1 MTVKATGESMNR
13 EFRNEND
20 EVIVSSSTNVG
31 INTIGSMT
39 LTLLDAQKIKDS
51 ETIVEE
57 LKALIDDVLAMSAK
71 YLNQKAGVMEL
82 EQLVEQH
89 EDKLKQHDKELSRL
103 NDMSVEMQKQ
113 MNDGLTRVDESN
125 RFLRE
130 QNTRQSEQNAQI
142 LQAVIKGNESSDER
156 QFQLKLLDKT
166 NLWKL
171 IFGIGGASAAIY
183 TILMEVIKLIK

>member
-13 EFRNEND
+13 EFRNENG
-20 EVIVSSSTNVG
+20 EVIVSSSANVG

-57 LKALIDDVLAMSAK
+57 LKFLIDDVLAMSDK

-103 NDMSVEMQKQ
+103 NDMSLEIQK
-113 MNDGLTRVDESN
+113 
-125 RFLRE
+125 
-130 QNTRQSEQNAQI
+130 
-142 LQAVIKGNESSDER
+142 
-156 QFQLKLLDKT
+156 
-166 NLWKL
+166 
-171 IFGIGGASAAIY
+171 
-183 TILMEVIKLIK
+183 